1 MMRLGGADGRWRWMV
16 ALSVG
21 FGVPFIETF
30 LRILSQAAIAAY
42 FPEAV

>member
-1 MMRLGGADGRWRWMV
+1 MVLDGADGRWRWMV

-30 LRILSQAAIAAY
+30 LSILSQAAIAAY
-42 FPEAV
+42 SPEAL